1 MLSKE
6 SLQNT
11 TVIAIVGALGL
22 GLVSWSGVHLYIYF
36 CAHPGVLGFLQSL
49 VTMDSSPCQALFGL
63 IAHSQMMYGVTIA
76 SLVCA
81 IISFLGSCCA
91 VDSPQCIPCQPCKKS
106 EKTS

>member
-36 CAHPGVLGFLQSL
+36 CAHPGILGFLQSL
-49 VTMDSSPCQALFGL
+49 VTMDSSLCQALL
-63 IAHSQMMYGVTIA
+63 SLVTHSQILYSATIS
-76 SLVCA
+76 SLLVGSL
-81 IISFLGSCCA
+81 SFIVSCCA
-91 VDSPQCIPCQPCKKS
+91 KS
-106 EKTS
+106 TKPR